1 MSTGVGSKCYF
12 ISSIYSQY
20 GLKSNHFVN
29 WIIKYLSCLNRV
41 ANALSN
47 AAASRLTLV
56 AALAG
61 FMITKTIN
69 VYIVN
74 THFSLFLNNICYFA
88 FCI

>member
-1 MSTGVGSKCYF
+1 M
-12 ISSIYSQY
+12 
-20 GLKSNHFVN
+20 
-29 WIIKYLSCLNRV
+29 KYLSCLNRV

-47 AAASRLTLV
+47 AGASNLV

-74 THFSLFLNNICYFA
+74 THFSLFLNKICYFA